1 MEFENI
7 RESLEILEDILDES
21 SPVPF
26 TTKVMV
32 DKKRLCDIVVDIRLK
47 MPNSI
52 KQAEWVV
59 QERSKIRNDAIKE
72 AQDIAK
78 EAEIYANRLV
88 SENEIIKRS
97 NVQAKKIL
105 DTAKIASEEIKQGAY
120 EYADNILYNLER
132 SLRGAMDVFHQQCMD
147 IEDTYTN
154 ALQIVADNRT
164 ELRGATSQQDPD
176 DSEETE

>member
-59 QERSKIRNDAIKE
+59 QERSKIRSDAIKE

-78 EAEIYANRLV
+78 EAEAYANKLV
-88 SENEIIKRS
+88 NENEIIKKA
-97 NVQAKKIL
+97 NMQAKKII
-105 DTAKIASEEIKQGAY
+105 DNAKIASQEIKQGAC

-132 SLRGAMDVFHQQCMD
+132 SLRGAIDVFHQQCVD
-147 IEDTYTN
+147 IEDTYAN
-154 ALQIVADNRT
+154 AIQIVADNRT
-164 ELRGATSQQDPD
+164 ELRGATNQGSD